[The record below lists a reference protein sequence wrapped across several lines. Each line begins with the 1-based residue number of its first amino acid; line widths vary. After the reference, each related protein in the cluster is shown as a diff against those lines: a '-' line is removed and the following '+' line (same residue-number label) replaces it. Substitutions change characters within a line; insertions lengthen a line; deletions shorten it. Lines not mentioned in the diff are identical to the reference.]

1 MRPKLN
7 KPARPVVG
15 VFSIAL
21 CLALLLGLYQNC
33 APSGSIS
40 PPAVSEGDQ
49 DHIVRA
55 LGDPNSNSNASSGSG
70 DSAAIGDA
78 DLAFS
83 VDPSDPRAIT
93 SKSVDP
99 SLRPAEDCAFVKL
112 QCFRKIYSPAVDNS
126 NGTETLCLDDTNAAT
141 CLTVV
146 TNSYNTRHSL
156 AACEAC
162 GPESAKPGGEYNRE
176 EYTCW
181 MGDPNLPTTS
191 AFALRS
197 TFREAVTAT
206 RALCGAH

>member
-1 MRPKLN
+1 M
-7 KPARPVVG
+7 VG
-15 VFSIAL
+15 VFGIAL

-55 LGDPNSNSNASSGSG
+55 LGDANSGTNSGASSGAG
-70 DSAAIGDA
+70 FDNGAATDNVPA
-78 DLAFS
+78 TDDAFS

-93 SKSVDP
+93 SKSIDP
-99 SLRPAEDCAFVKL
+99 SLRPAEDCAFAKL
-112 QCFRKIYSPAVDNS
+112 QCFRKIYSPAVDDAS
-126 NGTETLCLDDTNAAT
+126 GTETICLDASNMGT
-141 CLTVV
+141 CLNVV
-146 TNSYNTRHSL
+146 THSYNTRHSL
-156 AACEAC
+156 AACANC
-162 GPESAKPGGEYNRE
+162 GPDAARPGGEYNRE

-197 TFREAVTAT
+197 TFSEAVTAT
-206 RALCGAH
+206 RALCGAQ